1 ARQSAIASGRLR
13 RPALFDRLLVA
24 CRQRRHPGRRAAP
37 APEREAQLAER
48 DQVAEA
54 VLPEIQLALADAVS
68 VVDRHLEA
76 ADLGVGE
83 GEDLELL
90 RQRHA
95 VALGLDAIE
104 DLPPEDPHPGL
115 RVDQEAPEEHHRG
128 ARQDRVAEKPQGALR
143 LVVLRAPATRRH
155 EVDLLLEEH
164 VEEQRDRVG
173 RIGPVTVHGH
183 DDVAAGVL
191 EARAIGAAVALA
203 GLVDD
208 ATSER
213 PGDLRRAIG
222 GRVVDHQ
229 DLVDD
234 RGHLL
239 DGGADALLLVVARD
253 DDGDAL
259 ASEHGDLPGVADALR
274 QRWPWYWRR
283 FRTWQAS
290 HARAACP

>member
-1 ARQSAIASGRLR
+1 HR
-13 RPALFDRLLVA
+13 R
-24 CRQRRHPGRRAAP
+24 CRAAP
-37 APEREAQLAER
+37 ASEGEPQLAEGE
-48 DQVAEA
+48 QVAKP
-54 VLPEIQLALADAVS
+54 VLPQIQLALADTVS

-76 ADLGVGE
+76 ADIGMGE

-90 RQRHA
+90 RQRHP
-95 VALGLDAIE
+95 VALRLDVLE
-104 DLPPEDPHPGL
+104 DIAPEDPHAGL
-115 RVDQEAPEEHHRG
+115 RVDQEASEEHHRG
-128 ARQDRVAEKPQGALR
+128 ARQDRVAEESQRALR

-239 DGGADALLLVVARD
+239 DGGADALLLVVARA
-253 DDGDAL
+253 DGGTTL
-259 ASEHGDLPGVADALR
+259 ASAHGDLPGVADALR